1 LYGFSRLKKL
11 AHSENISLLR
21 PSKFKIN
28 SMKNQ
33 IPNALTLLN
42 VFCGSCAL
50 VSILNGRYTEGVL
63 FLVVCLIADFLDG
76 FTARLL
82 NVKSEMGKELDSLAD
97 MVSFGVVPAAI
108 LYKLLLSASLFGNAH
123 YPLLAFVIAAF
134 SCYRLAKFNLD
145 TRQSSDFIGLN
156 TPTNTLFFVGLLFIK
171 INQLDGL
178 ENLTQSPVFLYAL
191 IPISSFLLISE
202 IPMFS
207 LKLKG
212 FKWAGNEARFI
223 FAPIAILLLTLMH
236 EAAISL
242 LVVLYIVVNIVSN
255 FVFTKKTI

>member
-1 LYGFSRLKKL
+1 MI
-11 AHSENISLLR
+11 H
-21 PSKFKIN
+21 
-28 SMKNQ
+28 Q

-50 VSILNGRYTEGVL
+50 VSILNGRYTEGVT

-76 FTARLL
+76 FAARLL

-108 LYKLLLSASLFGNAH
+108 LYKLLTTATIFSFMQASY
-123 YPLLAFVIAAF
+123 YPLLAFVITAF

-145 TRQSSDFIGLN
+145 TRQTTDFIGLN

-171 INQLDGL
+171 INHIEGLDD
-178 ENLTQSPVFLYAL
+178 LTSNATFLYAL

-207 LKLKG
+207 LKIKGLK
-212 FKWAGNEARFI
+212 WSGNEARFI
-223 FAPIAILLLTLMH
+223 FGIVAVLLLLLMQ
-236 EAAISL
+236 EAAIAL
-242 LVVLYIVVNIVSN
+242 LVVLYVLINIGSN
-255 FVFTKKTI
+255 LIFSKKETTQ

>member
-1 LYGFSRLKKL
+1 
-11 AHSENISLLR
+11 
-21 PSKFKIN
+21 
-28 SMKNQ
+28 MNQ

-50 VSILNGRYTEGVL
+50 VSILNGRYTEGVY

-108 LYKLLLSASLFGNAH
+108 LYKLLTTATVFSFMHDSY
-123 YPLLAFVIAAF
+123 YPLLAFVITAF

-145 TRQSSDFIGLN
+145 TRQSTDFIGLN
-156 TPTNTLFFVGLLFIK
+156 TPTNTLFYVGLLFIK
-171 INQLDGL
+171 TNNLEGLDT
-178 ENLTQSPVFLYAL
+178 LTSNATFLYAL
-191 IPISSFLLISE
+191 IPISSYLLISE

-207 LKLKG
+207 LKIKG
-212 FKWAGNEARFI
+212 FQWAGNQARFI
-223 FAPIAILLLTLMH
+223 FAGLAVVLLALIQ
-236 EAAISL
+236 EAAIAP
-242 LVVLYIVVNIVSN
+242 LVVLYVVVNVVSN
-255 FVFTKKTI
+255 MAFAKTS

>member
-1 LYGFSRLKKL
+1 M
-11 AHSENISLLR
+11 I
-21 PSKFKIN
+21 
-28 SMKNQ
+28 NQ

-50 VSILNGRYTEGVL
+50 VSILNGRYTEGVT

-76 FTARLL
+76 FAARLL

-108 LYKLLLSASLFGNAH
+108 LYKLLTTATIFSFMQASY
-123 YPLLAFVIAAF
+123 YPLLAFVITAF

-145 TRQSSDFIGLN
+145 TRQTTDFIGLN

-171 INQLDGL
+171 INHIDGL
-178 ENLTQSPVFLYAL
+178 DDLTSNATFLYAL
-191 IPISSFLLISE
+191 IPISSYLLISE

-207 LKLKG
+207 LKIKG
-212 FKWAGNEARFI
+212 FQWTGNEARFI
-223 FAPIAILLLTLMH
+223 FGIVAVLLLLLMR
-236 EAAISL
+236 EAAIAL
-242 LVVLYIVVNIVSN
+242 LVVLYVLINIGSN
-255 FVFTKKTI
+255 LVFSRKGTPQ

>member
-1 LYGFSRLKKL
+1 MI
-11 AHSENISLLR
+11 H
-21 PSKFKIN
+21 
-28 SMKNQ
+28 Q

-50 VSILNGRYTEGVL
+50 VSILNGRYTEGVT

-76 FTARLL
+76 FAARLL

-108 LYKLLLSASLFGNAH
+108 LYKLLTTATIFSFMQASY
-123 YPLLAFVIAAF
+123 YPLLAFFITAF

-145 TRQSSDFIGLN
+145 TRQTTDFIGLN

-171 INQLDGL
+171 INNIEGLDD
-178 ENLTQSPVFLYAL
+178 LTSNATFLYAL

-207 LKLKG
+207 LKIKG
-212 FKWAGNEARFI
+212 LKWAGNEARFI
-223 FAPIAILLLTLMH
+223 FGSVAVLLLLLMQ
-236 EAAISL
+236 EAAIAL
-242 LVVLYIVVNIVSN
+242 LVVLYVLINIGSN
-255 FVFTKKTI
+255 LIFSKNRTPQ

>member
-1 LYGFSRLKKL
+1 
-11 AHSENISLLR
+11 
-21 PSKFKIN
+21 
-28 SMKNQ
+28 MKNQ

-42 VFCGSCAL
+42 VFCGACAV
-50 VSILNGRYTEGVL
+50 VSILDGRYTEGSL

-108 LYKLLLSASLFGNAH
+108 LYKLLMPEKILGFGQH
-123 YPLLAFVIAAF
+123 SYMPLLAFVITAF

-145 TRQSSDFIGLN
+145 TRQTESFIGLN
-156 TPTNTLFFVGLLFIK
+156 TPTNTLFFVGLLLIK
-171 INQLDGL
+171 INHFDGL
-178 ENLTQSPVFLYAL
+178 EDATVNNPVFLYAL

-207 LKLKG
+207 IKLKNL
-212 FKWAGNEARFI
+212 KWAGNETRYIYLAM
-223 FAPIAILLLTLMH
+223 ALPLLILMR
-236 EAAISL
+236 EAAIAL
-242 LVVLYIVVNIVSN
+242 LVMLYVVVNLIGNRIFS
-255 FVFTKKTI
+255 TKI

>member
-1 LYGFSRLKKL
+1 
-11 AHSENISLLR
+11 
-21 PSKFKIN
+21 
-28 SMKNQ
+28 MKNH

-50 VSILNGRYTEGVL
+50 VSILNERYTEGVF

-76 FTARLL
+76 FVARLL

-108 LYKLLLSASLFGNAH
+108 LYKLLKANVGFTFVEQPNYALLSF
-123 YPLLAFVIAAF
+123 IITAF

-145 TRQSSDFIGLN
+145 TRQSESFIGLN

-171 INQLDGL
+171 INHFDGL
-178 ENLTQSPVFLYAL
+178 EDLTVNNPAFLYAL
-191 IPISSFLLISE
+191 IPISSYLLISE

-207 LKLKG
+207 LKIKG
-212 FKWAGNEARFI
+212 LKWAGNEAFFI
-223 FAPIAILLLTLMH
+223 YAPVALLLVILMKT
-236 EAAISL
+236 AAIAL
-242 LVVLYIVVNIVSN
+242 LVVFYVLINLVSN
-255 FVFTKKTI
+255 SVFAKK

>member
-1 LYGFSRLKKL
+1 
-11 AHSENISLLR
+11 
-21 PSKFKIN
+21 
-28 SMKNQ
+28 MKNQ

-42 VFCGSCAL
+42 VFCGSCAV
-50 VSILNGRYTEGVL
+50 VSILDGRYTEGSL

-108 LYKLLLSASLFGNAH
+108 LYKLLMPEKILGFGQH
-123 YPLLAFVIAAF
+123 PYMPLLAFVITAF

-145 TRQSSDFIGLN
+145 TRQSESFIGLN
-156 TPTNTLFFVGLLFIK
+156 TPTNTLFYVGLLLIK
-171 INQLDGL
+171 VNHFDGL
-178 ENLTQSPVFLYAL
+178 EDLTVNNPVFLYAL

-212 FKWAGNEARFI
+212 FKWAGNETRYIYA
-223 FAPIAILLLTLMH
+223 AIALPLLILMR
-236 EAAISL
+236 EAAIAL
-242 LVVLYIVVNIVSN
+242 LVVLYVVVNLIGNS
-255 FVFTKKTI
+255 VFSIKA

>member
-1 LYGFSRLKKL
+1 
-11 AHSENISLLR
+11 
-21 PSKFKIN
+21 
-28 SMKNQ
+28 MKNH

-50 VSILNGRYTEGVL
+50 VSLLNERYTEGVV

-76 FTARLL
+76 FAARLL

-108 LYKLLLSASLFGNAH
+108 LYKLLKANTGFTFFELPDYALLSF
-123 YPLLAFVIAAF
+123 IITAF

-145 TRQSSDFIGLN
+145 TRQSESFIGLN

-171 INQLDGL
+171 INHFDGL
-178 ENLTQSPVFLYAL
+178 EDLTVNNPAFLYAL
-191 IPISSFLLISE
+191 IPISSYLLISE

-207 LKLKG
+207 LKIKG
-212 FKWAGNEARFI
+212 LKWAGNEALFM
-223 FAPIAILLLTLMH
+223 FAAVALALVILMKT
-236 EAAISL
+236 AAIAP
-242 LVVLYIVVNIVSN
+242 LVVFYVLINLVSN
-255 FVFTKKTI
+255 SVFAKK